1 MITGNDLLSLGLK
14 PGKWFKEALEHINTH
29 ALEGEALHAYLDTV
43 KPAPEI
49 PLLTQAVPFHENI
62 SADSPVEQAN
72 IAYVRQSMQQLMRT
86 PTVVAGA
93 IMPDACPA
101 GPLGTIP
108 VGGIVVARNAIH
120 PGMHS
125 ADICCSVMLTNLGK
139 TAPKSVLDAAQ
150 QITHF
155 GPGGRPEGQQFALP
169 AEIEAEFRA
178 NPFLNSLRSLKFAHE
193 HLGTQGDGN
202 HFLYVGISRNTGDTV
217 LVTHHGSRGPGAAL
231 YTQGMKVAE
240 RFRQAISPETA
251 PPNAWIPGNSE
262 EGKQYWAALQT
273 IRKWTKQNHQCLH
286 EAIATELGAAVQQRF
301 WNEHNFVFR
310 DGDLYY
316 HAKGATPLDPKF
328 MPDITGPRI
337 IPLNMAQPI
346 LLVEGTT
353 TENNL
358 GFAPHGAG
366 RNLSRTR
373 HKYSKIGQTKEEL
386 FAEETQGIDARF
398 FFNQIDISE
407 LPSAYK
413 DAGEVQRQIQ
423 AFNLATIVD
432 EIRPYGCIMAGDWE
446 QDAPWR
452 KKKLAK
458 AAAALE
464 AQGAADS
471 QADASALAEG

>member
-1 MITGNDLLSLGLK
+1 MVTGKDLIALGLK
-14 PGKWFKEALEHINTH
+14 PSKWFKEALEHINTH
-29 ALEGEALHAYLDTV
+29 NLEGEALAAYLDTV
-43 KPAPEI
+43 KPEPEI
-49 PLLTQAVPFHENI
+49 PLLEEPVPFYENI
-62 SADSPVEQAN
+62 RADSPVEQAN
-72 IAYVRQSMQQLMRT
+72 IDYVRQSMQQLMRT
-86 PTVVAGA
+86 PTVVTGA

-108 VGGIVVARNAIH
+108 VGGIVVTRNAIH

-139 TAPKSVLDAAQ
+139 VNPKSVLDTAQ

-155 GPGGRPEGQQFALP
+155 GPGGRSPERQFALP
-169 AEIEAEFRA
+169 AEIEAEFQA
-178 NPFLNSLRSLKFAHE
+178 NSFLNSLRSLNFARE

-217 LVTHHGSRGPGAAL
+217 LVTHHGSRGVGAAL

-240 RFRQAISPETA
+240 RFRQAISPETN
-251 PPNAWIPGNSE
+251 PHNAWIPSQSV
-262 EGKQYWAALQT
+262 EGEQYWAALQT
-273 IRKWTKQNHQCLH
+273 IRKWTKQNHLCLH
-286 EAIATELGAAVQQRF
+286 EAIGRQLGTTVQQQF

-346 LLVEGTT
+346 LIVEGTT
-353 TENNL
+353 TETNL

-373 HKYSKIGQTKEEL
+373 HKYSKINQTKEDL
-386 FAEETQGIDARF
+386 FAEETHGIDARF
-398 FFNQIDISE
+398 YFNQIDISE

-413 DAGEVQRQIQ
+413 DAEDVKQQI
-423 AFNLATIVD
+423 ADFNLAATID
-432 EIRPYGCIMAGDWE
+432 EIQPYGCIMAGDWE

-458 AAAALE
+458 EAARL
-464 AQGAADS
+464 AADS
-471 QADASALAEG
+471 QADGSAL

>member
-1 MITGNDLLSLGLK
+1 MVTGKDLLNLGLK
-14 PGKWFKEALEHINTH
+14 SGKWFKQALEHIN
-29 ALEGEALHAYLDTV
+29 AYSLEGETLRAYLDTV

-49 PLLTQAVPFHENI
+49 PLLEKPVPFYENI
-62 SADSPVEQAN
+62 SADTPVEQAN
-72 IAYVRQSMQQLMRT
+72 IDYVRQSMHQLMRT

-101 GPLGTIP
+101 GPPGTIP

-139 TAPKSVLDAAQ
+139 VNPKSVLDAAQ

-155 GPGGRPEGQQFALP
+155 GPGGRSPERQFALP
-169 AEIEAEFRA
+169 AEIEAEMQA
-178 NPFLNSLRSLKFAHE
+178 NPFLNSLRSLNFARE

-202 HFLYVGISRNTGDTV
+202 HFLYVGTSRNTGDTV
-217 LVTHHGSRGPGAAL
+217 LVSHHGSRGVGAAL
-231 YTQGMKVAE
+231 YTQGMKMAE
-240 RFRQAISPETA
+240 RFRQAISPDTD
-251 PPNAWIPGNSE
+251 PHNAWIPSQST
-262 EGKQYWAALQT
+262 EGEQYWAALQT
-273 IRKWTKQNHQCLH
+273 VRKWTKQNHLCLH
-286 EAIATELGAAVQQRF
+286 EAIGSELGTVVQQRF

-310 DGDLYY
+310 DGDLFY
-316 HAKGATPLDPKF
+316 HAKGATPLDSKF

-346 LLVEGTT
+346 LLVEGNT
-353 TENNL
+353 TETNL

-373 HKYSKIGQTKEEL
+373 HKFSKLGQTNEDL
-386 FAEETQGIDARF
+386 FAEETHGIDARF
-398 FFNQIDISE
+398 YFNRIDISE

-413 DAGEVQRQIQ
+413 DAEDVKRQIAQ
-423 AFNLATIVD
+423 FNLATTVD

-458 AAAALE
+458 EAARLAVD
-464 AQGAADS
+464 DS
-471 QADASALAEG
+471 QADNSSLQQE

>member
-1 MITGNDLLSLGLK
+1 MVTGKDLIALGLK
-14 PGKWFKEALEHINTH
+14 PSKRFKETLEHINAH
-29 ALEGEALHAYLDTV
+29 SLEGEALLTYLDTV

-49 PLLTQAVPFHENI
+49 PLLEEPVPFYENI
-62 SADSPVEQAN
+62 RADTPVEQAN
-72 IAYVRQSMQQLMRT
+72 IDFVRQSMQQLMRT

-108 VGGIVVARNAIH
+108 VGGIVVVRNAIH

-139 TAPKSVLDAAQ
+139 VNPKRVLDTAQ

-155 GPGGRPEGQQFALP
+155 GPGGRSPERQFVLP
-169 AEIEAEFRA
+169 AEIEAEFQA
-178 NPFLNSLRSLKFAHE
+178 NPFLNSLRSLNFARE

-217 LVTHHGSRGPGAAL
+217 LVTHHGSRGVGAAL

-240 RFRQAISPETA
+240 RFRQVISPETN
-251 PPNAWIPGNSE
+251 PHNAWIPSQSV
-262 EGKQYWAALQT
+262 EGEQYWAALQT
-273 IRKWTKQNHQCLH
+273 IRKWTKQNHLCLH
-286 EAIATELGAAVQQRF
+286 EAISKQLGATVQQQF

-316 HAKGATPLDPKF
+316 HAKGATPLDQKF

-346 LLVEGTT
+346 LIVEGTT
-353 TENNL
+353 TETNL

-373 HKYSKIGQTKEEL
+373 HKYSKLNQTKEDL
-386 FAEETQGIDARF
+386 FAEETRGIDARF
-398 FFNQIDISE
+398 YFNQIDISE

-413 DAGEVQRQIQ
+413 DAHDVKQQIMD
-423 AFNLATIVD
+423 FNLATTID
-432 EIRPYGCIMAGDWE
+432 EIQPYGCIMAGDWE

-458 AAAALE
+458 EAARLA
-464 AQGAADS
+464 AADS
-471 QADASALAEG
+471 QADGSALQAE

>member
-1 MITGNDLLSLGLK
+1 MVSGKELVALGLK
-14 PGKWFKEALEHINTH
+14 PGKWFKDALEHINENG
-29 ALEGEALHAYLDTV
+29 LEGEALHAYLDT
-43 KPAPEI
+43 KRPAPTI
-49 PLLTQAVPFHENI
+49 PLLPQPVPFHENI
-62 SADSPVEQAN
+62 RAHSAVEQDN
-72 IAYVRQSMQQLMRT
+72 IDYVRQSMQLLMRT

-108 VGGIVVARNAIH
+108 VGGIVATRNAIH

-125 ADICCSVMLTNLGK
+125 ADICCSVMLTNLGR
-139 TAPKSVLDAAQ
+139 TDPKMVLDAAQ

-155 GPGGRPEGQQFALP
+155 GPGGRPLERQFALP
-169 AEIEAEFRA
+169 AEILAEFQA
-178 NPFLNSLRSLKFAHE
+178 NPFLNSLRSLTAARE

-202 HFLYVGISRNTGDTV
+202 HFLYVGVSRNTGDTM
-217 LVTHHGSRGPGAAL
+217 LVTHHGSRGPGANL
-231 YTQGMKVAE
+231 YNQGMKVAE
-240 RFRQAISPETA
+240 RFRQEISPETA
-251 PPNAWIPGNSE
+251 PANAWIPSETE
-262 EGKQYWAALQT
+262 EGQQYWSALQT
-273 IRKWTKQNHQCLH
+273 IRKWTKQNHLCLH
-286 EAIATELGAAVQQRF
+286 DAIVEAVGTAVQQRY

-310 DGDLYY
+310 DGDIFY
-316 HAKGATPLDPKF
+316 HAKGATPLDAKF

-346 LLVEGTT
+346 LIVEGGT

-366 RNLSRTR
+366 RNLSRTG
-373 HKYSKIGQTKEEL
+373 HKRSKAGQTNEEL

-398 FFNQIDISE
+398 FFNRIDISE

-413 DAGEVQRQIQ
+413 DAEDVKQQIVD
-423 AFNLATIVD
+423 FNLATTID
-432 EIRPYGCIMAGDWE
+432 EILPYGCIMAGDWE

-458 AAAALE
+458 EAARLAAE
-464 AQGAADS
+464 VDTQTDC
-471 QADASALAEG
+471 SALTEE

>member
-1 MITGNDLLSLGLK
+1 MVTGKDLLNLGLK
-14 PGKWFKEALEHINTH
+14 SGKWFKDALEHINAH
-29 ALEGEALHAYLDTV
+29 ALAGDDLHAYLDTV
-43 KPAPEI
+43 KPAPVI
-49 PLLTQAVPFHENI
+49 PLLTEPVPFHENI
-62 SADSPVEQAN
+62 SADTAVEQAN
-72 IAYVRQSMQQLMRT
+72 IDYVRQSMQLLMRT

-108 VGGIVVARNAIH
+108 VGGIVATRNAIH

-125 ADICCSVMLTNLGK
+125 ADICCSVMLTNLGRVDPK
-139 TAPKSVLDAAQ
+139 TVLDAAQ

-155 GPGGRPEGQQFALP
+155 GPGGRPAERQFALP
-169 AEIEAEFRA
+169 ADLLAELQA
-178 NPFLNSLRSLKFAHE
+178 NPFLNSARSLRTAQE

-202 HFLYVGISRNTGDTV
+202 HFLYVGVSRNTGDTV
-217 LVTHHGSRGPGAAL
+217 LVTHHGSRGVGAAL

-240 RFRQAISPETA
+240 RFRQAISPDTA
-251 PPNAWIPGNSE
+251 PPNAWIPSESE
-262 EGKQYWAALQT
+262 EGRQYWAALQT
-273 IRKWTKQNHQCLH
+273 VRKWTKQNHLCLH
-286 EAIATELGAAVQQRF
+286 DAIGQQLGAAVQQRY

-346 LLVEGTT
+346 LIVEGTT
-353 TENNL
+353 TGNNL

-373 HKYSKIGQTKEEL
+373 HKYSKVGQTKEAL

-398 FFNQIDISE
+398 YFNRIDISE

-413 DAGEVQRQIQ
+413 DAEEVKRQITE
-423 AFNLATIVD
+423 FNLATTID
-432 EIRPYGCIMAGDWE
+432 EILPYGCIMAGDWE
-446 QDAPWR
+446 LDAPWR

-458 AAAALE
+458 EAARLAAQDE
-464 AQGAADS
+464 
-471 QADASALAEG
+471 QADESALVEE

>member
-1 MITGNDLLSLGLK
+1 MVTGKDLVAQGLK
-14 PGKWFKEALEHINTH
+14 PGKWFKEALEHINTQGL
-29 ALEGEALHAYLDTV
+29 AGEALQAYLDTM
-43 KPAPEI
+43 KPAPVI
-49 PLLTQAVPFHENI
+49 PLLAAPVPYFENI
-62 SADSPVEQAN
+62 SADTAVEQDN
-72 IAYVRQSMQQLMRT
+72 IDYVKKSMQQLMRT
-86 PTVVAGA
+86 PTVVTGA

-108 VGGIVVARNAIH
+108 VGGIVATRNAIH

-125 ADICCSVMLTNLGK
+125 ADICCSVMLSNLGQVDPK
-139 TAPKSVLDAAQ
+139 TVLDAAQ

-155 GPGGRPEGQQFALP
+155 GPGGRPPERQFALP
-169 AEIEAEFRA
+169 AEIRAEFEA
-178 NPFLNSLRSLKFAHE
+178 NPFLNSLRSLNFARE

-202 HFLYVGISRNTGDTV
+202 HFLYVGTSRNTGDTM

-231 YTQGMKVAE
+231 YSNGMKVAE
-240 RFRQAISPETA
+240 RFRQEISPETA
-251 PPNAWIPGNSE
+251 PQNAWIPSQSV
-262 EGKQYWAALQT
+262 EGEQYWRALQT
-273 IRKWTKQNHQCLH
+273 IRKWTKQNHLCLH
-286 EAIATELGAAVQQRF
+286 DAIGQQLGAVVQQRY

-310 DGDLYY
+310 DGDVFY

-346 LLVEGTT
+346 LIVEGPTT
-353 TENNL
+353 GNNL

-373 HKYSKIGQTKEEL
+373 HKFSKGSQTKEAL

-398 FFNQIDISE
+398 YFNQIDISE

-413 DAGEVQRQIQ
+413 DAAEVKRQIGE
-423 AFNLATIVD
+423 FGLATIID
-432 EIRPYGCIMAGDWE
+432 EVLPYGCIMAGDWE

-458 AAAALE
+458 EAARLAAL
-464 AQGAADS
+464 DS
-471 QADASALAEG
+471 QADGSALQEG